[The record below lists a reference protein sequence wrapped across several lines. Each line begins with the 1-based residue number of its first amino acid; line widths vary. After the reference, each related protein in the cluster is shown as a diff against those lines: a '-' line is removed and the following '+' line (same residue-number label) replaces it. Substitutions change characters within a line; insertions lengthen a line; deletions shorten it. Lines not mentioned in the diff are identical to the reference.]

1 MEARRVA
8 VLQGLIEIG
17 DLRNGRVEELL
28 AFVNYRTLGEEFS
41 FALCHLNFKNN
52 LCAESN

>member
-17 DLRNGRVEELL
+17 NLRDGRVEELL
-28 AFVNYRTLGEEFS
+28 AFVDYRTFGEELS
-41 FALCHLNFKNN
+41 IALRHLNFKYN